1 MGMNIDNECFNDF
14 KYEMNDLTVIYYG
27 AKYSYQE
34 IIDDKVTSFKLKRII
49 VDWILPEVSGDT
61 TLESHFYYLKPEDR
75 SYLVYDQLKVKLR
88 CSIPYEKKS
97 IFGKTEKLYKEEI
110 ISLKDMVQMTPS
122 EKKEKGIIIR
132 EIQISKVGLMSFTL

>member
-49 VDWILPEVSGDT
+49 ADWILPEVSSDT
-61 TLESHFYYLKPEDR
+61 TLESH
-75 SYLVYDQLKVKLR
+75 
-88 CSIPYEKKS
+88 
-97 IFGKTEKLYKEEI
+97 
-110 ISLKDMVQMTPS
+110 
-122 EKKEKGIIIR
+122 
-132 EIQISKVGLMSFTL
+132 